1 MVPSIFHWLVLQ
13 KSVLFGTWMS
23 VTGLGLV
30 WVLCISF
37 PVLGRFFFQTSILQ
51 AWQNSVFAELCKRE
65 GFRGIQDGFPLF
77 DREGSLK
84 LLFSSHV
91 RERDKALLRATLVG
105 GVWNGFLLR
114 RTRGEN
120 VPCRFCGGI
129 DGNGHLFWDCSFPP
143 WLS

>member
-1 MVPSIFHWLVLQ
+1 M
-13 KSVLFGTWMS
+13 
-23 VTGLGLV
+23 
-30 WVLCISF
+30 
-37 PVLGRFFFQTSILQ
+37 
-51 AWQNSVFAELCKRE
+51 
-65 GFRGIQDGFPLF
+65 F

-129 DGNGHLFWDCSFPP
+129 DGDGHLFWDCSFPP
-143 WLS
+143 LVELRENPEFSPLVNMNKDLWPRFMLWHGWLPGLSGHSANPWARSVHEVARYRLGCALGTYGPELHVGLGAG